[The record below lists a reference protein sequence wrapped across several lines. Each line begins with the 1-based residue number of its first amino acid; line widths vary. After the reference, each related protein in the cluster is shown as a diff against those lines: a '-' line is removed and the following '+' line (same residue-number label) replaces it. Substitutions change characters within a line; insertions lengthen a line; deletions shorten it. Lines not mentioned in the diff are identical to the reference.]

1 MSIALLLLP
10 LLAASATSYSGRSGI
25 ELQPVRCSE
34 EDGTATLGR
43 YLTRNES
50 FEVIDRYG
58 QPLRVVKV
66 HVERERSS
74 CVDGGEGRV
83 EFEVSAHP
91 RDGSAAGPALKFG
104 GDGEHAEVLQ
114 DLNWPLLRATRFGCC
129 ASEDGYVY
137 FDPYSGRTV
146 ATASTDPLPLQVIN
160 HAEDGGKQGS
170 VWRYAFGLGSTST
183 LFDSS
188 GDGARQVAANI
199 VLAGPDS
206 ASQVYVL
213 RLPAPAGSEGDGDGP
228 WSVREL
234 SWQGPGINGGDTLW
248 IKGGP
253 PVAAQVD
260 GVRLR
265 LRLECQC
272 EAAPIEVELPVK
284 QDRLVT
290 GDLGQR
296 GLRLDAQ

>member
-1 MSIALLLLP
+1 MSIALVLVP
-10 LLAASATSYSGRSGI
+10 LLAASATGYSGRSGI
-25 ELQPVRCSE
+25 ELEMVRCSE
-34 EDGTATLGR
+34 EDAAATLGR

-58 QPLRVVKV
+58 EPLRVVKM
-66 HVERERSS
+66 HVQRERSS

-83 EFEVSAHP
+83 EFEVIAHP
-91 RDGSAAGPALKFG
+91 RDGSAAASALKFG
-104 GDGEHAEVLQ
+104 GEGEHAEVLQ
-114 DLNWPLLRATRFGCC
+114 ALDWPLLRATRYGCC

-146 ATASTDPLPLQVIN
+146 ARASTEPLPLQVIN

-170 VWRYAFGLGSTST
+170 IWRYAFGLGSTST
-183 LFDSS
+183 VFDNSE
-188 GDGARQVAANI
+188 DGARQVAAKI
-199 VLAGPDS
+199 VLAGPDR

-213 RLPAPAGSEGDGDGP
+213 RLPAPAEGEGDGDGP

-234 SWQGPGINGGDTLW
+234 RWLGSGIEGENTLW
-248 IKGGP
+248 IRGGP
-253 PVAAQVD
+253 PAAAQVD

-284 QDRLVT
+284 KDRLAT